1 LAKSEKGEDSDTV
14 IARGKAPKLGGSSRI
29 EYQIQMASGQSVR
42 LRSDGTADYKNQDK
56 ITTVKKDSVL
66 AKILPPDD
74 LPEDGYDVKGKE
86 LKAPPAGQ
94 VDVIIGENIRQEPQ
108 EDRSILLMADQD
120 GEFRKEKG
128 KIAVVASYTVKG
140 NLDGKIGNIKFP
152 GMVIIAGDVL
162 AGFYIMA
169 TGDIKIAGAVEAALL
184 SSEQSIIVQVG
195 VRGANKA
202 LLRARKE
209 IWATFVE
216 AATMLGVGDIKVK
229 KSILRSNV
237 KCNSRIIMPDE
248 GRIIGGVLRVKSGM
262 LVGNIGNENSV
273 PTLIIFGQDILVEDQ
288 IDVEQQAISK
298 LQTEL
303 LGIDA
308 SMKHPDKIADKEAMQ
323 DLFANKLRIMK
334 TLEKRNLRLFSLR
347 EQFEQHAPSEII
359 VRGTAFPG
367 VVFECHGRT
376 LEIQSPKSKF
386 KIAFD
391 IEHGRIVEM
400 DLEDK
405 K

>member
-1 LAKSEKGEDSDTV
+1 
-14 IARGKAPKLGGSSRI
+14 
-29 EYQIQMASGQSVR
+29 
-42 LRSDGTADYKNQDK
+42 
-56 ITTVKKDSVL
+56 
-66 AKILPPDD
+66 
-74 LPEDGYDVKGKE
+74 
-86 LKAPPAGQ
+86 
-94 VDVIIGENIRQEPQ
+94 
-108 EDRSILLMADQD
+108 
-120 GEFRKEKG
+120 
-128 KIAVVASYTVKG
+128 
-140 NLDGKIGNIKFP
+140 
-152 GMVIIAGDVL
+152 MVIIAGDVL

-229 KSILRSNV
+229 KSILRPNV
-237 KCNSRIIMPDE
+237 RCNSRIIMPDE

-308 SMKHPDKIADKEAMQ
+308 SMKHPENIADKEAMQ